1 MTIGVIPVH
10 HVTASSRVAGGGGAE
25 VEGPEVEG
33 PEVCWVRRARRMEG
47 ARRGIAIVM
56 GNNKEDER

>member
-1 MTIGVIPVH
+1 MLEVEGP
-10 HVTASSRVAGGGGAE
+10 E

-47 ARRGIAIVM
+47 ARRRGIAIVM